1 MIQTILLNTLLG
13 LVVIWLLLL
22 IRYTYYYIHFSRRWE
37 ENKLKRE
44 RGGQADA
51 VAGDKPEKHR
61 FVKKSRSLEPQPT
74 TQTPEQIGTED
85 TGAVQTSEPSE
96 IMPENDDEADITDE
110 ENEMVV
116 AYTMDEGDEEEILRE
131 ELLFTGDEAVDI
143 SPSAILSRELLSL
156 GRWSTQDDALDE
168 AAQEELQTT
177 LRKVQGTEL
186 IERYAE
192 HLQAEKSKYMRF
204 MSAIRQA
211 PEAVVTEE
219 GSELFHEPSSSQKD
233 LNYYL

>member
-1 MIQTILLNTLLG
+1 MIQTILLNILLG
-13 LVVIWLLLL
+13 LVAIWLLLL
-22 IRYTYYYIHFSRRWE
+22 IRYTYYYIHFSRRWDT
-37 ENKLKRE
+37 NKLKRE
-44 RGGQADA
+44 QGEQAA
-51 VAGDKPEKHR
+51 IAGDKPEKHR
-61 FVKKSRSLEPQPT
+61 LVTKSRGLEPQPIE
-74 TQTPEQIGTED
+74 PSEAIATED

-96 IMPENDDEADITDE
+96 AMPENDDEADITDE
-110 ENEMVV
+110 ENEMEV

-131 ELLFTGDEAVDI
+131 ELLFTGDEAVGI
-143 SPSAILSRELLSL
+143 SPSAILARELLSL

-219 GSELFHEPSSSQKD
+219 GSELFHEPSSSQRD
-233 LNYYL
+233 LDYYL

>member
-1 MIQTILLNTLLG
+1 MIQTILLNILLG

-44 RGGQADA
+44 QGGQADA

-61 FVKKSRSLEPQPT
+61 LVKKSRSLEPQPT

-131 ELLFTGDEAVDI
+131 ELLFSRDEAADI
-143 SPSAILSRELLSL
+143 SPSAILARELLRL
-156 GRWSTQDDALDE
+156 GGWSKHDE
-168 AAQEELQTT
+168 ALEEEEEEELQAT

-186 IERYAE
+186 MQKYAE
-192 HLQAEKSKYMRF
+192 YLQAEEAKHIRF
-204 MSAIRQA
+204 LSAMRQA
-211 PEAVVTEE
+211 EEAVATEE
-219 GSELFHEPSSSQKD
+219 SSELFYEPRSSQRD
-233 LNYYL
+233 LDYYL